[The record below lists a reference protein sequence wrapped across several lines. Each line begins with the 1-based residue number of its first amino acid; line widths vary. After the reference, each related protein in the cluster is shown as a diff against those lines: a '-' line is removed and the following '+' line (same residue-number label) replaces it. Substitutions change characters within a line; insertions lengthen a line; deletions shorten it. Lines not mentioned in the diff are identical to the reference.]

1 MKQYFTK
8 QLVMLAIVFLA
19 SMGKAFGYNITTT
32 YLSAYSQVEY
42 EDYSNRWWYWVYPN
56 ETRSFDNPVRL
67 HVYPNHFQSYLY
79 RLKTITVDGTDVTEA
94 YNKND
99 YYEINNE
106 TDHTVSIE
114 FEKYAESKRITVDTK
129 YFTYEV
135 QDGDNTYNK
144 DRAHLEFYYLDNPD
158 EKNWSSSSQNDFL
171 LNSTVRMQVVT
182 EAGWQVTKLLV
193 DGTDVTTDYLS
204 NGYHEFARLDADHKV
219 SVKFARAV
227 THTIKVTRNRGEYY
241 LNNVWYGENR
251 SIQFN
256 EGSTVVL
263 SFYQNIY
270 DNDTKYKPT
279 LTITT
284 KGKDPVQVPLSDLV
298 LNRNNGRY
306 EYTIQNFSENIV
318 AKINWVEAVQNTITV
333 NSDNYFDFSLNDYWP
348 GLGNPISFDQ
358 GSDVTFR
365 MRDIPADFVLESVK
379 IGNDD
384 ITSTFDGTY
393 TIKNLTEDQVINVTL
408 TPAEA
413 TYWLNASF
421 ENYAPGTTYFKESHT
436 DKMQTDGHRFAKGSD
451 ITISIKPAMGYEV
464 SGIRIEEI
472 DPETYQRTYKNVNA
486 TYNETTKEY
495 EYEIPD
501 FRCDQNLT
509 ISTQKKSNVGTAEAS
524 LTVGASGV
532 ITFCSEYDLDFSEVS
547 GIRAFVASG
556 YNAETLKVILTEVT
570 EVQRGTGLI
579 IMGTPGTYQ
588 IPVKLTSLCYQ
599 NFLQAVGED
608 TQVYYSSWQNGYNSN
623 NYLLRTDAPYFNR
636 PNNTLVPAYQAYLSL
651 PSYITS
657 AAERISLETKII
669 GDMNGDGKVNVA
681 DNVKLSDI
689 ILKQK

>member
-1 MKQYFTK
+1 MKQNFTK
-8 QLVMLAIVFLA
+8 QLVMLAIMFFA

-32 YLSAYSQVEY
+32 YSEIYTYVDY
-42 EDYSNRWWYWVYPN
+42 EDYSNGRWYWASPYEP
-56 ETRSFDNPVRL
+56 RWFDNPVRL

-106 TDHTVSIE
+106 KDHTVNIE

-129 YFTYEV
+129 NFTYEV
-135 QDGDNTYNK
+135 QDGDNTYSK
-144 DRAHLEFYYLDNPD
+144 DRAHLEFCYLDNLD
-158 EKNWSSSSQNDFL
+158 EKYWSSNSQNDFL

-193 DGTDVTTDYLS
+193 DGTDVTADYLS
-204 NGYHEFARLDADHKV
+204 NGYYEFTHLDADHKV
-219 SVKFARAV
+219 SVKFAKAV
-227 THTIKVTRNRGEYY
+227 VHTIRVACNSGEYY
-241 LNNVWYGENR
+241 LNNVWYMETM
-251 SIQFN
+251 SFQFN

-263 SFYQNIY
+263 SIPQARYE
-270 DNDTKYKPT
+270 NDKKYKPT

-284 KGKDPVQVPLSDLV
+284 KGKDPVQVPLNELV
-298 LNRNNGRY
+298 LSNFGWY

-318 AKINWVEAVQNTITV
+318 AKIGWVEAVQNTITV
-333 NSDNYFDFSLNDYWP
+333 NSDIYFDFSLNDEWP
-348 GLGNPISFDQ
+348 GVGNPISFDQ

-365 MRDIPADFVLESVK
+365 LRYIQDGLVLKSIK
-379 IGNDD
+379 IGDDD
-384 ITSTFDGTY
+384 ITNTFNGAY
-393 TIKNLTEDQVINVTL
+393 TIQNLTEDQVINVTL
-408 TPAEA
+408 SPAET
-413 TYWLNASF
+413 TYRLNASF
-421 ENYAPGTTYFKESHT
+421 ENYALGTIYFKESYT
-436 DKMQTDGHRFAKGSD
+436 DKTQDSGRRYAKGSD
-451 ITISIKPAMGYEV
+451 ITIFMKPAMGYEV
-464 SGIRIEEI
+464 SGIRIEEV
-472 DPETYQRTYKNVNA
+472 DPVTYQRTIKIVNA

-501 FRCDQNLT
+501 FQCEQYLT
-509 ISTQKKSNVGTAEAS
+509 ISTQKKVSAGTAEVIFT
-524 LTVGASGV
+524 LGASG
-532 ITFCSEYDLDFSEVS
+532 ITTFCSEYDLDFSEVS

-556 YNAETLKVILTEVT
+556 YNAETQKLILTEVT

-608 TQVYYSSWQNGYNSN
+608 TQVYYSSWLNGYNSY

-636 PNNTLVPAYQAYLSL
+636 ANNTSIPAYQAYLSL
-651 PSYITS
+651 PCYMTS
-657 AAERISLETKII
+657 NAEAISLETKIF

-689 ILKQK
+689 IMKQK